1 MRFLSIVLFL
11 VAFLVAFASALP
23 AQQPGRL
30 PDDYVLTGTVRD
42 ARTGAPLPDIRIWPM
57 EKGWGAVTDSAGRYE
72 LRWRGRAVWTF
83 IVRHCGE
90 QNLAAFQVDF
100 FRESSIQHDVSLT
113 GEPRQCTNEGRLP
126 WSVDARDTTRFRG
139 HYTYSWEGGG
149 WLEACDGS
157 TYLPDWD
164 SKLAAQL
171 SQRQKREGQVTFV
184 RFLGRVAPDNLETP
198 PGTVRM
204 TFPGPLFLV
213 NTVEEVRDPRKND
226 CA

>member
-1 MRFLSIVLFL
+1 MKFWSIVVFL
-11 VAFLVAFASALP
+11 VALAPALTAQELV
-23 AQQPGRL
+23 RL
-30 PDDYVLTGTVRD
+30 PDNYVLAGTVRD
-42 ARTGAPLPDIRIWPM
+42 ARTGAPLPDVSIWPM
-57 EKGWGAVTDSAGRYE
+57 AKGWGAVTDSAGHYE

-90 QNLAAFQVDF
+90 QNLDTFQVDF
-100 FRESSIQHDVSLT
+100 FRESSIQHDVLLT
-113 GEPRQCTNEGRLP
+113 GEPRPCINEDRLP

-157 TYLPDWD
+157 TYRPDWD

-171 SQRQKREGQVTFV
+171 SRRQKREGQVTFV
-184 RFLGRVAPDNLETP
+184 RFLGRVAPDNLATP
-198 PGTVRM
+198 PGTVRL

-213 NTVEEVRDPRKND
+213 NKVEEVRDPRKDD